1 MITRDHE
8 KLSVRQQCQLL
19 KLHRW
24 SVYYQPRPEP
34 AEDLE
39 LMRLL
44 DEEYT
49 RHPFYGS
56 RQLTLWLKEQGHD
69 VNRKRVQRLMRLMG
83 IEGLVPGPSTSRPHP
98 EHKVYPYLLRGVEVT
113 RANQVWAADITYIPM
128 ARGFCY
134 LVAII
139 DWYSRT
145 VLAWRLSNTLDASF
159 CVDALDEALRCW
171 GTPEIMNTD
180 QGAQFTGKD
189 WIDRVKQSGAAI
201 SMDGKGRC
209 HDNIFVERLWRTV
222 KYEEVYLHAYVDLIE
237 AREGLR
243 RYFSFYN
250 DERPHRAL
258 GGLAPSAA
266 YYASLTA
273 THAVDTLAA

>member
-24 SVYYQPRPEP
+24 SVYYRPRPEP
-34 AEDLE
+34 AEDVE

-49 RHPFYGS
+49 RHPFRGS

-69 VNRKRVQRLMRLMG
+69 VNRKRIQRLMRLMG
-83 IEGLVPGPSTSRPHP
+83 IEGLAPRPSTSRPHP

-139 DWYSRT
+139 DWYTRT

-159 CVDALDEALRCW
+159 CVDALDEACRRW
-171 GTPEIMNTD
+171 GAPEVMNTD

-189 WIDRVKQSGAAI
+189 WIERVKLSGAAI

-209 HDNIFVERLWRTV
+209 HDNIFVERLWRTL

-237 AREGLR
+237 ARDSLR
-243 RYFSFYN
+243 RYFGFYN
-250 DERPHRAL
+250 DERHHHAL

-266 YYASLTA
+266 YYASLA
-273 THAVDTLAA
+273 AVHAVDELAA

>member
-1 MITRDHE
+1 MRDHE

-19 KLHRW
+19 RLHR
-24 SVYYQPRPEP
+24 STVYYEPRAEP
-34 AEDLE
+34 AGDLE

-49 RHPFYGS
+49 RHPFRGS

-83 IEGLVPGPSTSRPHP
+83 IEGLAPGPSTSRPHP
-98 EHKVYPYLLRGVEVT
+98 EHKIYPYLLRGVEVT

-159 CVDALDEALRCW
+159 CVDALDEACRRW
-171 GTPEIMNTD
+171 GAPEIMNTD

-189 WIDRVKQSGAAI
+189 WIDRVKLCGAAI

-209 HDNIFVERLWRTV
+209 RDNIFVERLWRTV
-222 KYEEVYLHAYVDLIE
+222 KYEEVYLHAYVDLVE
-237 AREGLR
+237 ARDGLR
-243 RYFSFYN
+243 RYFGFYN
-250 DERPHRAL
+250 DERHHHAL
-258 GGLAPSAA
+258 GGLAPAAA
-266 YYASLTA
+266 YYQSLAQQHT
-273 THAVDTLAA
+273 VDKLAA